1 MSSPPTKRVPEE
13 RRFSAYGQTLAAL
26 YWDGP
31 HAEEEREPILALHGW
46 LDNAASF
53 LPLSA
58 HLNRPMVALDFAGHG
73 HSEHRPA
80 ELATHYVDHVR
91 DVLAVADQLGWDRFV
106 LMGHSMGAGVACLFA
121 ATFPERVSK
130 LVLIEGLGP
139 PATPANEV
147 VSTLRTAIDQMHS
160 LPEKRKPV
168 YAHQDDA
175 VAVRRP
181 ALGGLETESARLL
194 CERGLVAVEGGW
206 TWRTDMRL
214 RIASSVRFTEEQVE
228 GFVRAIE
235 APTLLIL
242 GENGLA
248 GEVKFEHRFDWL
260 RDARRVIL
268 PGRHHLHMDT
278 PEPVAAEI
286 QGFLAS

>member
-1 MSSPPTKRVPEE
+1 MPPMPTTRTPEE

-26 YWDGP
+26 YWDGG
-31 HAEEEREPILALHGW
+31 HGDAEGEPILALHGW
-46 LDNAASF
+46 LDNAASY
-53 LPLSA
+53 LPLSGY
-58 HLNRPMVALDFAGHG
+58 LDRPMVALDFAGHG

-91 DVLAVADQLGWDRFV
+91 DVLAVADQMGWGRFV

-139 PATPANEV
+139 PATPASDV
-147 VSTLRTAIDQMHS
+147 AGTLRQAIDQMHS

-168 YAHQDDA
+168 YAAQDDA
-175 VAVRRP
+175 VALRRQ
-181 ALGGLETESARLL
+181 ALGGLDTESARLL

-242 GENGLA
+242 GESGLA

-260 RDARRVIL
+260 RDAGRVIL

-286 QGFLAS
+286 RAFLDN